1 MKKFIPDDDKLKKEI
16 EKMAY
21 ISDMEL
27 MKKLFTKESQQ
38 LAKESEKIG
47 REQGRNEGIGEG
59 KEKIRIAVKM
69 KKEQIDT
76 ALISKITELTPEEI
90 EML

>member
-1 MKKFIPDDDKLKKEI
+1 MISLTDIEAMK
-16 EKMAY
+16 
-21 ISDMEL
+21 
-27 MKKLFTKESQQ
+27 
-38 LAKESEKIG
+38 

>member
-1 MKKFIPDDDKLKKEI
+1 MKKFIPNDDKQKKEI
-16 EKMAY
+16 EKM
-21 ISDMEL
+21 ISLTDIEA
-27 MKKLFTKESQQ
+27 MKKIFPKESQQ

-76 ALISKITELTPEEI
+76 ALISKITGLDIEEI